1 MALDQ
6 QKTGEVLGQNRSGW
20 RPAGDV
26 FVLSPSGPEVLRMIR
41 SILAAGFVVAA
52 VCCTGAQAQNV
63 VLYGVIDASGSRT
76 RPVGIDARRW
86 QLDNGNMTRS
96 FLGFRG
102 SEDLG
107 GGLRAVFKLESYVR
121 VDTGSAG
128 RSDSDVIF
136 AREASIGLSGAFG
149 TTVLGRAPSPLW
161 LTTINFNP
169 FGESIGFSPSVRQ
182 YFGGAVLGD
191 TRWNNAV
198 SYNNNAKDSPLRVNV
213 AYNANETNPS
223 AGHGGHNIG
232 GSLSYITGPFAAS
245 LAGEVIRNSGQAV
258 PAGFES
264 QNVIQ
269 AGASYDFDVVRVYGQ
284 LGRINT
290 GATVGSRT
298 TLYQIGAA
306 VPFGTSLVLVAYGRS
321 HIKTPLSGTT
331 NRQTSIGYDYF
342 LSKNTDI
349 YVAALYEKLS
359 FVSSGNSVAGGVR
372 MRF

>member
-1 MALDQ
+1 M
-6 QKTGEVLGQNRSGW
+6 
-20 RPAGDV
+20 
-26 FVLSPSGPEVLRMIR
+26 FR

-52 VCCTGAQAQNV
+52 ACCTGAQGQNV
-63 VLYGVIDASGSRT
+63 VLYGLVDASGSRT
-76 RPVGIDARRW
+76 RPVGIDTRRW
-86 QLDNGNMTRS
+86 QLDSGNLTRS

-121 VDTGSAG
+121 VDTGSVG

-136 AREASIGLSGAFG
+136 ARESSVGLSGAFG

-169 FGESIGFSPSVRQ
+169 FGESLGFSPSVRQ

-191 TRWNNAV
+191 TRWNNAI
-198 SYNNNAKDSPLRVNV
+198 SYNNSTGDAPLRVNV
-213 AYNANETNPS
+213 AFNANETNPS

-232 GSLSYITGPFAAS
+232 GSAAYISGPFAAA
-245 LAGEVIRNSGQAV
+245 LAGELIRNSGQAL

-269 AGASYDFDVVRVYGQ
+269 AGASYDFRFVRVYGQ
-284 LGRINT
+284 LGRIRT
-290 GATVGSRT
+290 GATVESKT

-321 HIKTPLSGTT
+321 HTKTPLSGTT
-331 NRQTSIGYDYF
+331 DRQASIGYDYF